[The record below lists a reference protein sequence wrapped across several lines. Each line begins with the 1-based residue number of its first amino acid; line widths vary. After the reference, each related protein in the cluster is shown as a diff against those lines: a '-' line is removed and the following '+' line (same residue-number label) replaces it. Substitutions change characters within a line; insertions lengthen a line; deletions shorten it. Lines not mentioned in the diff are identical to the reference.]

1 MSVPAPARARV
12 LGRRRWPWVQR
23 VGAIGPAGLLAGSI
37 CALLVLLAVLAPL
50 IAPYDPAV
58 GDVLTPQSGP
68 SSAHWLGTDDTGRDI
83 LSRLL
88 YGGRTS
94 LGGPA
99 LVVLITA
106 TAGTLLAVSAAWF
119 GGWFDALVSRLTDLL
134 FSFPG
139 LLLAIVV
146 VAVFGTG
153 FTAPVIALA
162 IAYTPSVARVMR
174 SVAVRERNLPYVAAL
189 RIQGASGLSICL
201 RHIVPN
207 LMPVLLVQITVGF
220 GYAMIDLAAISFLG
234 LGLQPPT
241 SDWGLM
247 IAEGQPA
254 ILNGAPQ
261 QALFA
266 AATVLVAVVSFNVL
280 GESIARRFEG
290 TGR

>member
-1 MSVPAPARARV
+1 V
-12 LGRRRWPWVQR
+12 
-23 VGAIGPAGLLAGSI
+23 IGDLAGSR
-37 CALLVLLAVLAPL
+37 LLP
-50 IAPYDPAV
+50 P
-58 GDVLTPQSGP
+58 GSG
-68 SSAHWLGTDDTGRDI
+68 SFLLGTDDQGRDI

-88 YGGRTS
+88 YGARTS

-99 LVVLITA
+99 LVVLLAA
-106 TAGTLLAVSAAWF
+106 TAGTVLAVSAAWF
-119 GGWFDALVSRLTDLL
+119 GGWFDALVSRVIDLL

-146 VAVFGTG
+146 VALFGSG
-153 FTAPVIALA
+153 FIAPVIALS
-162 IAYTPSVARVMR
+162 IAYTPSVARVLR

-189 RIQGASGLSICL
+189 RIQGASGPAICL

-207 LMPVLLVQITVGF
+207 LLPILLVQVTVGF

-234 LGLQPPT
+234 LGLQPPS

-280 GESIARRFEG
+280 GEAIARRLEG
-290 TGR
+290 EAR

>member
-1 MSVPAPARARV
+1 
-12 LGRRRWPWVQR
+12 